1 MNIESVISTRR
12 KKEVIRRYFLD
23 LLLSTSFFFFFCIIG
38 KLFSNTLKDF
48 LITLSNDFETI
59 SFSFEIFRRVAMQ

>member
-23 LLLSTSFFFFFCIIG
+23 LFLSTSFFFFFFCIIG

-59 SFSFEIFRRVAMQ
+59 SFSFEIFR

>member
-23 LLLSTSFFFFFCIIG
+23 LLLSISFFFFFFCIIG

-59 SFSFEIFRRVAMQ
+59 SFSFEIFR

>member
-1 MNIESVISTRR
+1 MNIESVISTKR

-23 LLLSTSFFFFFCIIG
+23 LLLSTSFFFFFFCIIG

-59 SFSFEIFRRVAMQ
+59 SFSFEIFR